1 MPLSEEK
8 SVFFLRRV
16 ICSSVPICAPICWC
30 WIAPQRPN
38 VGKQDSL
45 ISTQGILGKHTGDNL
60 DCQSL
65 KGVSTKFSKCKT
77 FKSKQCYRI
86 RENMYDWPTRGSDR
100 CFCLLDNLRNPQRIQ
115 TCLSHGS
122 FSNFETPQW
131 SLSTSLESI
140 TDNKYVILY
149 STNIYKKEMYVFYYY
164 FILF

>member
-16 ICSSVPICAPICWC
+16 ICSTVPICAPICWC

-60 DCQSL
+60 DDYSL

-77 FKSKQCYRI
+77 FKSKHCYGI
-86 RENMYDWPTRGSDR
+86 RANLYDWPMRGSQVLLFTR
-100 CFCLLDNLRNPQRIQ
+100 YECLHLFWIHQIVKCSCHMQ
-115 TCLSHGS
+115 
-122 FSNFETPQW
+122 
-131 SLSTSLESI
+131 
-140 TDNKYVILY
+140 YVNY
-149 STNIYKKEMYVFYYY
+149 GYT
-164 FILF
+164 LF